1 VASEPFPF
9 PVGDDP
15 NDPDVLEYWM
25 SVARRLDGLLL
36 PRDLKGWREFIAER
50 VSEYRVAAAAVA
62 VEADRMR
69 DDDTALI
76 AARRR
81 RSAAHSEFERIK
93 PKLERHFIS
102 AFDRD
107 DPALV
112 ALFARS
118 SGRENGVGG
127 ALLAPCIGIRRLS
140 RATHVGRLSRATHVG
155 RAARPSCAIGLRRR
169 AAGCLGFRLGPCAC
183 VALQGP
189 ASRHRM
195 GWANGPE
202 PHYADRPRIR
212 GGTLC

>member
-1 VASEPFPF
+1 MAAEPFPF

-36 PRDLKGWREFIAER
+36 PRDLKDWREFIAER

-69 DDDTALI
+69 EDDTALI
-76 AARRR
+76 AARRP
-81 RSAAHSEFERIK
+81 RSAAHSEFDRIK

-107 DPALV
+107 DPALI

-118 SGRENGVGG
+118 SGR
-127 ALLAPCIGIRRLS
+127 
-140 RATHVGRLSRATHVG
+140 
-155 RAARPSCAIGLRRR
+155 
-169 AAGCLGFRLGPCAC
+169 
-183 VALQGP
+183 
-189 ASRHRM
+189 
-195 GWANGPE
+195 
-202 PHYADRPRIR
+202 DD
-212 GGTLC
+212 